1 MVLPIL
7 IVYILLFIL
16 NIFVHKEC
24 LYTFVKYN
32 HINKMFTMVN
42 TEEFSKRLQKVFDYY
57 DLNASAF
64 ADKIDVGRAT
74 ISHLLSGRNKP
85 SLDFVMRVIK
95 TFPEVELY
103 WLLNGKGTF
112 PKSKSLTPTETPI
125 KNIPPE
131 TPEKTIDTTSEEKT
145 TKKIESSAQSSSPIE
160 RIVIFYKN
168 GVFKSY
174 TPE

>member
-1 MVLPIL
+1 
-7 IVYILLFIL
+7 
-16 NIFVHKEC
+16 
-24 LYTFVKYN
+24 
-32 HINKMFTMVN
+32 MVN
-42 TEEFSKRLQKVFDYY
+42 TDEFSKRLQKIFDYY

-85 SLDFVMRVIK
+85 SLDFVMRVVK

-103 WLLNGKGTF
+103 WLLNGKGSF
-112 PKSKSLTPTETPI
+112 PKSNSSTPTSVTSKEDF
-125 KNIPPE
+125 NE
-131 TPEKTIDTTSEEKT
+131 VAKTIPHTTPQNISQQDHLTNKMS
-145 TKKIESSAQSSSPIE
+145 KESSTTTDIE

-168 GVFKSY
+168 GVFKTY